1 MTKRIP
7 EPIRVVHINQP
18 SPEAIRRGMIY
29 LLDLTE
35 RERGD
40 ELRAQVERERRER
53 ETGEAA

>member
-7 EPIRVVHINQP
+7 EPIRVVHIGSP